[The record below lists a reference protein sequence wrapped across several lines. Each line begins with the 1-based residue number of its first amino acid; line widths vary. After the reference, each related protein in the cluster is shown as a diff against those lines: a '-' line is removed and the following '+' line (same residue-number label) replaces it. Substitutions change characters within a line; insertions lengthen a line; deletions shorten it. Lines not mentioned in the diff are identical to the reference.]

1 MPEMT
6 REELDEHIPWEAE
19 HHIPFPKDEV
29 EMDHQVLGKAAGQM
43 EVVLVAAK
51 KEVIAD
57 YSLAIREAKLQPAV
71 LDVTAFTIQNAF
83 EVNYSLEPQE
93 AVALINIGATMA
105 TINILGNG
113 TSAFTRD
120 VAGGGN
126 DFTEEIQ
133 KRLNVSQEEA
143 EAWKLGGTAEGEVVP
158 HEVEGVMEEM
168 ADGMAGKLQRS
179 LDFFLSSTADAKLTR
194 IYLCGGTAKVPALQR
209 ALEQKSHTPVEIL
222 DPFRRIM
229 VDEKRF
235 DPGLPA
241 AARSR
246 GGGGGGPGAPAHGG
260 QVVIRIN
267 LIRQKRGAAGRGR
280 PAPPAGHGRRPAGG
294 PGRRGRRRTCT
305 RRGKLDAMVQE
316 NARIQTD
323 IDRLKAELGDY
334 DKVKSQR
341 EELLKQRKS
350 IQALEAGRTGP
361 VFLLRELSEILTP
374 GKGPTFDRVSYEE
387 ALRRDPN
394 VGFNAA
400 WDTRRAWLESYEE
413 QQKKVR
419 IRGAAKSHDDAAE
432 FMKRLNSSV
441 FFNGVRL
448 ENTIQSSGSGPVR
461 HITFNLNAEVTY

>member
-1 MPEMT
+1 MPRHCIGLDIGSNSIKAVQLRETSKGLQLLSFGIEPLPAQTIVDGSIMNQGAVVEAIRTLRNLLRFKGRDVATAVSGHSVIVKKIKMPEMT

-143 EAWKLGGTAEGEVVP
+143 EAWKLGGNAEGEVVP
-158 HEVEGVMEEM
+158 HEVEAVMEEM

-229 VDEKRF
+229 IDEKRF
-235 DPGLPA
+235 DPAFLQQHASEATVAVGLA
-241 AARSR
+241 LR
-246 GGGGGGPGAPAHGG
+246 H
-260 QVVIRIN
+260 
-267 LIRQKRGAAGRGR
+267 
-280 PAPPAGHGRRPAGG
+280 
-294 PGRRGRRRTCT
+294 
-305 RRGKLDAMVQE
+305 
-316 NARIQTD
+316 
-323 IDRLKAELGDY
+323 LGD
-334 DKVKSQR
+334 KS
-341 EELLKQRKS
+341 
-350 IQALEAGRTGP
+350 
-361 VFLLRELSEILTP
+361 
-374 GKGPTFDRVSYEE
+374 
-387 ALRRDPN
+387 
-394 VGFNAA
+394 
-400 WDTRRAWLESYEE
+400 
-413 QQKKVR
+413 
-419 IRGAAKSHDDAAE
+419 
-432 FMKRLNSSV
+432 
-441 FFNGVRL
+441 
-448 ENTIQSSGSGPVR
+448 
-461 HITFNLNAEVTY
+461 